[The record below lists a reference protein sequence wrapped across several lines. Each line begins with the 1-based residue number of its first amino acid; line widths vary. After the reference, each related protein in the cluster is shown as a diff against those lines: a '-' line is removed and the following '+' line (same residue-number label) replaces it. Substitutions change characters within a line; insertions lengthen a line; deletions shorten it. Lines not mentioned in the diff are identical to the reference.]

1 MALQGSGMAQP
12 VPEYVALGRAVRQ
25 IRSERGLS
33 QENLALDAGL
43 DRTYVSGVERG
54 RRNPSYGSL
63 LKLALALGVKVS
75 VIVLTAEDLSEQE
88 DDTGVVGP

>member
-1 MALQGSGMAQP
+1 MGLQGSGMAQP

-63 LKLALALGVKVS
+63 LKLALALEVKAS
-75 VIVLTAEDLSEQE
+75 LIISTAEDLSEQE

>member
-1 MALQGSGMAQP
+1 M
-12 VPEYVALGRAVRQ
+12 PEYVALGRAVRQ

>member
-1 MALQGSGMAQP
+1 MAQP

-33 QENLALDAGL
+33 QENLALEAGL

-54 RRNPSYGSL
+54 RRNLSYGSL
-63 LKLALALGVKVS
+63 LKLAVAMEVKAS
-75 VIVLTAEDLSEQE
+75 LIISTAEALSEQE
-88 DDTGVVGP
+88 GSTETVGP

>member
-1 MALQGSGMAQP
+1 MAQP

-63 LKLALALGVKVS
+63 LKLALALEVKVS
-75 VIVLTAEDLSEQE
+75 VIVSTAEVLSEQE
-88 DDTGVVGP
+88 DDTGAVG